1 MHKHS
6 ITARA
11 AGKLLQVL
19 GRELPLLPLDAIRL
33 ALKNRDIR
41 INGQRVN
48 QNLNVQAGD
57 EIVLFT
63 PAAGMDIAI
72 HHEDADCLVLTKPA
86 GLNTD
91 DNSRSGASLLAWA
104 RQRAGTG
111 ESPAL
116 VHRLDNQTS
125 GLLVLAKHAKAE
137 EELGRLIRA
146 GGMTKQYTC
155 LVKGCPQPEAA
166 IKAAWLVKDAR
177 NARVQVLAQERQQA
191 KKIVTEY
198 QVLERAEASR
208 LLVSLHTGRTHQI
221 RAHLAFLGHPILGD
235 DLYGDWQFNKQH
247 KAKSLMLCASSLG
260 FDDSCRLSGLA
271 GRTFRINAPF

>member
-11 AGKLLQVL
+11 AGKLLLVL
-19 GRELPLLPLDAIRL
+19 SRELPLLPLDAIRL

-41 INGQRVN
+41 VNGQRVSQN
-48 QNLNVQAGD
+48 QNVQAGD

-63 PAAGMDIAI
+63 PAAGMDIVI
-72 HHEDADCLVLTKPA
+72 HYEDADCLVLTKPA

-91 DNSRSGASLLAWA
+91 DNSRSAASLLAWA

-146 GGMTKQYTC
+146 GGMKKQYTC

-166 IKAAWLVKDAR
+166 IRTAWLIKDAK
-177 NARVQVLAQERQQA
+177 NARVQVLAQEKGQA
-191 KKIVTEY
+191 RKIITEY
-198 QVLERAEASR
+198 QVLERAEISR
-208 LLVSLHTGRTHQI
+208 LLVTLHTGRTHQI
-221 RAHLAFLGHPILGD
+221 RAHLTFLGHPILGD
-235 DLYGDWQFNKQH
+235 DLYGDWQFNKQR

-260 FDDSCRLSGLA
+260 FEESCSLPGLA
-271 GRTFRINAPF
+271 GRTFRIDPPF